1 MTTTKTPPDHFPDAT
16 KMIAA
21 LEDDVKPIR
30 DALSEFNRRFTSAN
44 SVDVGP
50 RVSVPTAE
58 WRDLRTRLLA
68 HIDAQALRLE
78 AAERRAA
85 VLEIEAEALRTW
97 KADVI
102 EAAEKAHG
110 PHAIRFKLSL
120 RKNCT
125 ATNTFPK
132 WLDQRW
138 VSFVYAE
145 DDAHI
150 GYIAKAIDAHI
161 AAIASEAG
169 K

>member
-21 LEDDVKPIR
+21 LEDDVKAIR

-78 AAERRAA
+78 AAERLAA
-85 VLEIEAEALRTW
+85 DRLEQMQADRKQALVWRDQAELYEQVRKFSPREFHALWT
-97 KADVI
+97 
-102 EAAEKAHG
+102 
-110 PHAIRFKLSL
+110 
-120 RKNCT
+120 KNVT
-125 ATNTFPK
+125 SGAMF
-132 WLDQRW
+132 
-138 VSFVYAE
+138 
-145 DDAHI
+145 DDLVR
-150 GYIAKAIDAHI
+150 